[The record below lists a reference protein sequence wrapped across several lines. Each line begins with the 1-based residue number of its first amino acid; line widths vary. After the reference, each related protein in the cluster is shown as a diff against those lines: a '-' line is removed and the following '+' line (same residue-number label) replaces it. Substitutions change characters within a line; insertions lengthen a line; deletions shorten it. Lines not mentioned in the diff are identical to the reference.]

1 MEVKLFPRFL
11 TLLLVG
17 TFLFTADSSIEDLK
31 KTVVETGKLGF
42 LHDVPVQYLSRPQ
55 ISRYIAELFEKEY
68 PDELAAEEEEFIRL
82 MGFTSGPV
90 QLKRLRQKIILENVG
105 GMYNEKTKELMA
117 LEEYK
122 TAGMMNTVSLIHEFR
137 HAIQDQHFHL
147 AQLLGDRSD
156 FDDRKLAVLAAIE
169 GDATFVMIK
178 QLGLDPGELGDTF
191 SPETILSLSAVTG
204 ASELQHSPDIVK
216 YQLLMPYLDGLKFCS
231 AIFARKKWAGFNRIL
246 KRPPSSSE
254 QILHPDKYLRDEKP
268 IPVEIRY
275 TPHRLAPYHSG
286 VIGEFFLNLLLKT
299 GTEIDDAAAGW
310 GGDRYVIF
318 RDLQTSMLIWR
329 SKWDTDGDCSRFFS
343 VFRRW
348 IEKKFSVAFIPGGT
362 SQEPFIAG
370 ESPAD
375 YFFLKTKGNTLYYV
389 RTNNREKINE
399 FISGGQ
405 YD

>member
-1 MEVKLFPRFL
+1 MECKLFPRFL
-11 TLLLVG
+11 ALLLVG
-17 TFLFTADSSIEDLK
+17 TFLLTADSSIEDLK

-42 LHDVPVQYLSRPQ
+42 IRDVPVHYLSRTQ
-55 ISRYIAELFEKEY
+55 ISSYITELFDKEY
-68 PDELAAEEEEFIRL
+68 PDELAAKEEEFVRL
-82 MGFTSGPV
+82 MGFTSEPI

-122 TAGMMNTVSLIHEFR
+122 TAGMMNTLSLIHEFR

-147 AQLLGDRSD
+147 ERLLGDRSD
-156 FDDRKLAVLAAIE
+156 FDDRKLAILAAVE

-178 QLGLDPGELGDTF
+178 QLGLDPGELGDIF
-191 SPETILSLSAVTG
+191 SPETMLSLSAMAGTN
-204 ASELQHSPDIVK
+204 ELQHSPDIVK

-246 KRPPSSSE
+246 NRPPASSE

-268 IPVEIRY
+268 MPVDIRF
-275 TPHRLAPYHSG
+275 TPNSLAAYHSG
-286 VIGEFFLNLLLKT
+286 VVGEYFLNILLKT
-299 GTEIDDAAAGW
+299 GTEIDDAASGW
-310 GGDRYVIF
+310 GGDRFVIF
-318 RDLQTSMLIWR
+318 KDPRTSMLIWR
-329 SKWDTDGDCSRFFS
+329 SKWDANEDCSRFFA
-343 VFRRW
+343 VFRHW
-348 IEKKFSVAFIPGGT
+348 IEKKFSVAFISGGT
-362 SQEPFIAG
+362 SQDPFIAG
-370 ESPAD
+370 ESPTD
-375 YFFLKTKGNTLYYV
+375 YFFLKTKGNNLYYV